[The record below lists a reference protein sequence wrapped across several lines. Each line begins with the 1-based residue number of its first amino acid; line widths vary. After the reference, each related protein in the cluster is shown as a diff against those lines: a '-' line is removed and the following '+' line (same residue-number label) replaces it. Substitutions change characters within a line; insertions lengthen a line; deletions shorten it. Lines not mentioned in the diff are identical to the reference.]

1 MYYNRVSSSTDG
13 PDGGR
18 DGTRSFFVSHG
29 KAMKSSKF
37 VSQIRQDRERAKDY
51 VDLHMHSTF
60 SDGTL
65 PVRELIDHCMAQ
77 GLSAIA
83 ITDHDN
89 IDSFEEGREYA
100 DSIGMEYVPG
110 VEISSNT
117 DGTDIHILGYLFDHT
132 HLRLNQTLVELRERR
147 KVRAMDIIRRL
158 EAHGISLSYDKV
170 AARAHGGSI
179 GRAHIASQLLE
190 EEYVN
195 TFQDAFNRYLGN
207 DAELMH
213 EVDAIKL
220 SPAEAIQ
227 LILEAGGIPVMAHPA
242 KTNRD
247 DLLDMLVE
255 SGLMGIE
262 TYCHGQSNASYQKY
276 REFARKHNLI
286 CSGGADFHV
295 RRQDGRN
302 SPGSLKVPY
311 KVLDMLREARRP
323 AA

>member
-1 MYYNRVSSSTDG
+1 
-13 PDGGR
+13 
-18 DGTRSFFVSHG
+18 
-29 KAMKSSKF
+29 MKSSKF
-37 VSQIRQDRERAKDY
+37 VSQIRQSQEQAKEY

-65 PVRELIDHCMAQ
+65 PVRELIDHCQEQ
-77 GLSAIA
+77 GLSAMA

-89 IDSFEEGREYA
+89 IDAYEEGKEYA
-100 DSIGMEYVPG
+100 DSVGMELVTG

-117 DGTDIHILGYLFDHT
+117 GGSDIHILGYLFDHT

-147 KVRAMDIIRRL
+147 KIRAMEIVRRL
-158 EAHGISLSYDKV
+158 EEHGISLSYERV

-190 EEYVN
+190 EEYVS
-195 TFQDAFNRYLGN
+195 TFQEAFNKYLGN
-207 DAELMH
+207 DADLMH
-213 EVDAIKL
+213 EVDSVKL
-220 SPAEAIQ
+220 SPEDAIR
-227 LILEAGGIPVMAHPA
+227 LILDAGGIPVMAHPA

-255 SGLMGIE
+255 SGLKGIE
-262 TYCHGQSNASYQKY
+262 TYCHGQSHATYHKY
-276 REFARKHNLI
+276 RDFARKHNLI

-311 KVLDMLREARRP
+311 KVLDMLREAKH